1 MKLYVLSSMIIIAG
15 AFSFSMSSCSSN
27 ADAKPTAVNEKDD
40 ASGYGPEWK
49 PSDEWKAYWYKGLAE
64 VSSYEIM
71 QGRYYESHPGNAVN
85 IFVTEDLSK
94 ERHVKLDIP
103 SAAGKD
109 RLPVLKL
116 NQTIKFNTGIYP
128 YSVMMSA
135 FMPIDRKNYPHAAK
149 VTSSIQDWCGM
160 VFLQANSYDKKIEL
174 EQFSYFEGEGDSK
187 ATYTETFLEDE
198 LWTLIRIAPE
208 QLPQGKM
215 KVIPSTTYLRFSHK
229 PILAYDAELSVED
242 KGTTKVLTINYPALQ
257 RRLDITFNAA
267 FPYAITGWTEIY
279 PGFGGTPLETK
290 AVLKSSKMMDYWNLH
305 RASDRALR
313 KELGLPELY
322 Q

>member
-103 SAAGKD
+103 SAAGND
-109 RLPVLKL
+109 VCFHAYRPEKL
-116 NQTIKFNTGIYP
+116 SPCCKSDQL
-128 YSVMMSA
+128 YSGLVWNGFPA
-135 FMPIDRKNYPHAAK
+135 
-149 VTSSIQDWCGM
+149 
-160 VFLQANSYDKKIEL
+160 
-174 EQFSYFEGEGDSK
+174 GE
-187 ATYTETFLEDE
+187 F
-198 LWTLIRIAPE
+198 IR
-208 QLPQGKM
+208 
-215 KVIPSTTYLRFSHK
+215 
-229 PILAYDAELSVED
+229 
-242 KGTTKVLTINYPALQ
+242 
-257 RRLDITFNAA
+257 
-267 FPYAITGWTEIY
+267 
-279 PGFGGTPLETK
+279 
-290 AVLKSSKMMDYWNLH
+290 
-305 RASDRALR
+305 
-313 KELGLPELY
+313 
-322 Q
+322 